1 MSFKVLWRENA
12 SIEMFAQLV
21 RSLDKRGLM
30 KSAEEIERFLAANPH
45 EAGEGRDGIVRLLY
59 LRPLCVLYSVND
71 DEQTVWI
78 ERLQWVG
85 P

>member
-1 MSFKVLWRENA
+1 MTFNVFWREAA
-12 SIEMFAQLV
+12 SIEVFAQLI

-30 KSAEEIERFLAANPH
+30 ESAEGIEQFLASNPH
-45 EAGEGRDGIVRLLY
+45 ETGEGRGGLLRLLY
-59 LRPLCVLYSVND
+59 FRPLCVLYSVD
-71 DEQTVWI
+71 DAAQTVWI

>member
-1 MSFKVLWRENA
+1 MNFNVFWREIA
-12 SIEMFAQLV
+12 SIEMFTQLV

-30 KSAEEIERFLAANPH
+30 ESAEGIEQFLAANPH
-45 EAGEGRDGIVRLLY
+45 EAGEGRDGILRLLY
-59 LRPLCVLYSVND
+59 LRPLCVLYSVD
-71 DEQTVWI
+71 DEEQTVWI